1 MICIFL
7 FFFYF
12 FFFSS
17 RRRHTRLVSDW
28 SSDVCSSDLVSSPQ
42 PWSWARPREI
52 PDPTRRSP
60 SPGRRTA
67 HPPRSRDVHS
77 GFEREG
83 RKEAIQ
89 RLIEEE
95 GGGAHASLARGIHPR
110 VQRDLLPTLT
120 AQHQEPRP
128 FLLRERG
135 RVRYRLREEPL
146 RPLEHVLG
154 GQCDGGGVRHGSER

>member
-1 MICIFL
+1 MCLIIFV
-7 FFFYF
+7 

-17 RRRHTRLVSDW
+17 RRRHTRCETVTGVQTCALPIS
-28 SSDVCSSDLVSSPQ
+28 
-42 PWSWARPREI
+42 
-52 PDPTRRSP
+52 
-60 SPGRRTA
+60 
-67 HPPRSRDVHS
+67 
-77 GFEREG
+77 
-83 RKEAIQ
+83 IQ

-135 RVRYRLREEPL
+135 RVRYPLREEPL

-154 GQCDGGGVRHGSER
+154 GECDGGGVRHGSER